1 MICPGNTGQ
10 ISLNENYFHMAY
22 MRYIGFLLPF
32 VLSVCFTN
40 AQTDT
45 TEKAKTEFKISANYN
60 TGLNYYGRID
70 SLHSSGFFP
79 LAELWFNDKFYIN
92 AAPVFVNNSV
102 ASFQYA
108 GTVASAGY
116 QFKSND
122 KILGNVYIVKPFYQQ
137 SSELVQSALKAQ
149 AGMSIT
155 LLNKVLNVTAGGD
168 VKFSDKTDFGLT
180 AGVDHIFRHQIND
193 KSVIVID
200 PSATLNAGTQQFTK
214 SYLKKNSGFIFFPG
228 NEQVITESA
237 QKFNILSYEIS
248 APVIFATGK
257 FQLLF
262 TPAYVMPQNLI
273 VVEGRP
279 DLSERGENLFYATF
293 GAKISF

>member
-1 MICPGNTGQ
+1 MI
-10 ISLNENYFHMAY
+10 Y
-22 MRYIGFLLPF
+22 MRHIGLVLLF
-32 VLSVCFTN
+32 QLSVCLVN
-40 AQTDT
+40 GQTDS
-45 TEKAKTEFKISANYN
+45 TEKSKTEFKISANYN

-122 KILGNVYIVKPFYQQ
+122 KVLGNIYVVKPFYQA

-149 AGMSIT
+149 SGMSIT
-155 LLNKVLNVTAGGD
+155 LLNKVLNVTGGGD
-168 VKFSDKTDFGLT
+168 VKFSDKTDFGVT

-200 PSATLNAGTQQFTK
+200 PSATVNAGTQQFTK

-228 NEQVITESA
+228 NEQVVTESA
-237 QKFNILSYEIS
+237 QKFNILSYEFS

-262 TPAYVMPQNLI
+262 TPAYVLPQNLI

-293 GAKISF
+293 GAKMSF